1 MKNTLINF
9 IKKLAPSIE
18 DHLLIAI
25 VDELQPKQYSK
36 GTILVRQDTIAK
48 NCYFV
53 IKGCLRLYFFDM
65 HGVENTSEFFIEE
78 DSLTIIE
85 SYRNNQPSPYSV
97 ECLEDCILL
106 ESDIT
111 REENMKNSNSE
122 LGTII
127 QRALENSLNKN
138 QNAQSRFRALSPEL
152 RYLDFLKSRPGLA
165 ARVPQYQLASYLG
178 MKPESLSRIKNRL
191 HYAEKS

>member
-1 MKNTLINF
+1 MDL
-9 IKKLAPSIE
+9 
-18 DHLLIAI
+18 
-25 VDELQPKQYSK
+25 VDELKPKNYGK
-36 GTILVRQDTIAK
+36 RTILVAQDAIAR

-53 IKGCLRLYFFDM
+53 IKGCLRLFFLDEN
-65 HGVENTSEFFIEE
+65 GVENTSEFFAEE

-97 ECLEDCILL
+97 ECLEDCMLL
-106 ESDIT
+106 ESDLSQ
-111 REENMKNSNSE
+111 EENMKSTNSA

-138 QNAQSRFRALSPEL
+138 QNAQSRFRAMSPEL
-152 RYLDFLKSRPGLA
+152 RYLDFLKVRPGLA
-165 ARVPQYQLASYLG
+165 ARIPQHQLASYLG

-191 HYAEKS
+191 HFSEKT